1 MESDINMFH
10 QTVRALMENKSLEQR
25 METEPVHRVILSLAA
40 PTVLSMLV
48 ISAYS
53 IVDTFF
59 VTRLG
64 SRATGAVGITFAL
77 VAWIQAVGYTVGMG
91 AGSLVSRLL
100 GKKEKEQ
107 AEQIANSAIMSGL
120 LLGLISLGAGLIF
133 LTPLL
138 KLSGATTEL
147 LPYAREYALFV
158 LLSAPFTIETLVLG
172 TLLRAQGRAKAS
184 MAGMV
189 TGGILDIILTPVFLF
204 VLNLGVKGAA
214 LAAFIGQTVA
224 AMVLGG
230 CFWHGRLK
238 LNGKKQSKNF
248 FKIKDYGSII
258 KNGLPS
264 LCRQGFASVAA
275 VLLNR
280 QAVGYGDAA
289 VAAMSVDGR
298 LFMVFFSLFIGY
310 GQGFQ
315 PVAGYQFGAENK
327 KKLKQAFIFTLWS
340 SIIAA
345 AGIGLAGFLFAPM
358 TMSFFL
364 KEDMA
369 ARIGIFTFRSQCL
382 ILSLIPIGI
391 LSNML
396 FQGIGQQGKAA
407 FLSAC
412 RQGIVFL
419 PLIFLLPEWIG
430 LAGVEIAQALSDG
443 LTAIISIP
451 FVFCYFQ
458 KSEKKRTKKKT
469 SDGKRRL

>member
-1 MESDINMFH
+1 
-10 QTVRALMENKSLEQR
+10 MENKSLEQR

-40 PTVLSMLV
+40 PTVFSMLV

-120 LLGLISLGAGLIF
+120 LLGLISLVAGLIF

-214 LAAFIGQTVA
+214 LAAFIGQVVA

-230 CFWHGRLK
+230 CFRHGRMK

-248 FKIKDYGSII
+248 FKIKDYGRII
-258 KNGLPS
+258 QNGLPS

-340 SIIAA
+340 STIAA

-358 TMSFFL
+358 TMNFL

-369 ARIGIFTFRSQCL
+369 AQIGIFTFRSQCL
-382 ILSLIPIGI
+382 ILPLIPIGI

>member
-1 MESDINMFH
+1 
-10 QTVRALMENKSLEQR
+10 MENKSLEQR

-214 LAAFIGQTVA
+214 LAAFIGQAAA

-230 CFWHGRLK
+230 CFWHGRMK

-298 LFMVFFSLFIGY
+298 LFMVFFFFFIGEIELSVNFCHVGNQIEYFVRITDFVVIPRNDFYECVGQSYTSFCVENRSASITQEVRRYNSVFGITENAFQFAFGSLFH
-310 GQGFQ
+310 
-315 PVAGYQFGAENK
+315 
-327 KKLKQAFIFTLWS
+327 S
-340 SIIAA
+340 SADFCISSR
-345 AGIGLAGFLFAPM
+345 F
-358 TMSFFL
+358 
-364 KEDMA
+364 
-369 ARIGIFTFRSQCL
+369 SQVNC
-382 ILSLIPIGI
+382 
-391 LSNML
+391 
-396 FQGIGQQGKAA
+396 
-407 FLSAC
+407 
-412 RQGIVFL
+412 
-419 PLIFLLPEWIG
+419 
-430 LAGVEIAQALSDG
+430 
-443 LTAIISIP
+443 
-451 FVFCYFQ
+451 
-458 KSEKKRTKKKT
+458 
-469 SDGKRRL
+469 